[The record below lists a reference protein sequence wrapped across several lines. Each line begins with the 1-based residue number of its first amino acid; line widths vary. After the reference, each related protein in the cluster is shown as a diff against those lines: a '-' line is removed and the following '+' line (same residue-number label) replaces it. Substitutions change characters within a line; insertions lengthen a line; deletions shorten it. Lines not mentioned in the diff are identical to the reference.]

1 VSVLDWVILAFT
13 ALLAVYGYLQGFVV
27 GALSLIGFA
36 IGAFLGT
43 RVAPLLLHD
52 GDRSQDAPLFGLVG
66 ALLVGGVCASGLE
79 GFGSR
84 LRARMRLPGFQT
96 LDGLLGAALTACVAL
111 GIAWIVGALAV
122 STTGSTPLRA
132 EIRGSR
138 ILRALDAV
146 LPPTGSVLGDISH
159 FDPLPTVTGPR
170 ADVSAPTAA
179 ILAAAPV
186 HAAAASVVKIYG
198 MACSLGVEGSGWV
211 AARGLVVTNAHV
223 VAGESVGDDES
234 DTAVQPRGDG
244 PSIPV
249 RVVAFDVHDDLAVLR
264 VPGLRLPPL
273 AMAAAPRVGEPA
285 AILGYPLDGGFR
297 TRAARLGQTQDVVT
311 QNAYGGGRVTR
322 SIAALRGVVRPGNSG
337 GPVLD
342 ADGEVLATVFAAV
355 TGTARPGGFAIP
367 DAVVRRVLAEAQ
379 IRRDAVA
386 TGHCAE

>member
-186 HAAAASVVKIYG
+186 HAAAA
-198 MACSLGVEGSGWV
+198 AW
-211 AARGLVVTNAHV
+211 
-223 VAGESVGDDES
+223 
-234 DTAVQPRGDG
+234 
-244 PSIPV
+244 
-249 RVVAFDVHDDLAVLR
+249 
-264 VPGLRLPPL
+264 
-273 AMAAAPRVGEPA
+273 
-285 AILGYPLDGGFR
+285 
-297 TRAARLGQTQDVVT
+297 
-311 QNAYGGGRVTR
+311 
-322 SIAALRGVVRPGNSG
+322 
-337 GPVLD
+337 
-342 ADGEVLATVFAAV
+342 
-355 TGTARPGGFAIP
+355 
-367 DAVVRRVLAEAQ
+367 
-379 IRRDAVA
+379 
-386 TGHCAE
+386 

>member
-1 VSVLDWVILAFT
+1 MTVLDWVILAFT
-13 ALLAVYGYLQGFVV
+13 VLLAVYGYLQGFVV

-43 RVAPLLLHD
+43 RIAPLLLHG
-52 GDRSQDAPLFGLVG
+52 GDRSQDAPLFGLIG

-79 GFGSR
+79 GFGGR
-84 LRARMRLPGFQT
+84 VRARMRLPGFRA
-96 LDGLLGAALTACVAL
+96 LDGVLGAGLTACVAL
-111 GIAWIVGALAV
+111 GIVWIVGALAV
-122 STTGSTPLRA
+122 STTGSVPLRA
-132 EIRGSR
+132 ELRGSR

-159 FDPLPTVTGPR
+159 FDPLPTVSGPR
-170 ADVSAPTAA
+170 ADVAAPSAR

-186 HAAAASVVKIYG
+186 GGAAASVVKIYG
-198 MACSLGVEGSGWV
+198 MACGLGVEGSGWV
-211 AARGLVVTNAHV
+211 AAPGLVVTNAHV
-223 VAGESVGDDES
+223 VSGER
-234 DTAVQPRGDG
+234 DTEVQPGGDG

-249 RVVAFDVHDDLAVLR
+249 SVVAFDVHDDLAVLR
-264 VPGLRLPPL
+264 VPGLGLTPL
-273 AMAAAPRVGEPA
+273 TMAPAPRVGEDA

-297 TRAARLGQTQDVVT
+297 VRAARLGQTEEVVT
-311 QNAYGGGRVTR
+311 QNAYGVGHVTR

-342 ADGEVLATVFAAV
+342 AHGEVLATVFAAV

-367 DAVVRRVLAEAQ
+367 DTVVRRVLAEAQ
-379 IRRDAVA
+379 AENGPVA